1 MAASS
6 FVHVDSSTT
15 TSIGPSLL
23 GPILL
28 IYIYCNKF
36 TFTNS
41 HLHTTLAWYTHYMLY
56 FDRVSK
62 EYENGNKVLD
72 SISLTINQGELVS
85 IVGHSG
91 AGKTTLVKLLLAEE
105 HPTEGTVSFN
115 SDNVSDL
122 RGKDMTNYRR
132 KIGVVFQ
139 DFRLIPNKTAYENVA
154 FAMEA
159 AGKHDDDIKEDVPH
173 VLDLVDL
180 KSKMHHFPHQLSGG
194 EQQRV
199 AIARAIINRPEIII
213 ADEPTGNLDP
223 LNTYDIVQILKK
235 INDLGTTVILTTH
248 NKGIVDNLGRRVITM
263 EDGRVTRDQKSGKF
277 TL

>member
-1 MAASS
+1 M
-6 FVHVDSSTT
+6 D
-15 TSIGPSLL
+15 
-23 GPILL
+23 
-28 IYIYCNKF
+28 N
-36 TFTNS
+36 
-41 HLHTTLAWYTHYMLY
+41 
-56 FDRVSK
+56 
-62 EYENGNKVLD
+62 
-72 SISLTINQGELVS
+72 ISLTVHKGELVS

-91 AGKTTLVKLLLAEE
+91 AGKTTLIKLLLAEE
-105 HPTEGTVSFN
+105 APTEGVVSFY
-115 SDNVSDL
+115 SDNIHTLS
-122 RGKDMTNYRR
+122 GNDMVKYRR
-132 KIGVVFQ
+132 KVGVVFQ
-139 DFRLIPNKTAYENVA
+139 DFRLIPNKTAYENIA

-159 AGKHDDDIKEDVPH
+159 AGKHDDDIAHDVPH

-248 NKGIVDNLGRRVITM
+248 NKGIVDSLGRRVITM

-277 TL
+277 TM

>member
-1 MAASS
+1 
-6 FVHVDSSTT
+6 
-15 TSIGPSLL
+15 
-23 GPILL
+23 
-28 IYIYCNKF
+28 
-36 TFTNS
+36 
-41 HLHTTLAWYTHYMLY
+41 MLY

-62 EYENGNKVLD
+62 EYENGNKVLCD
-72 SISLTINQGELVS
+72 ISLTINKGELVS
-85 IVGHSG
+85 VVGHSG
-91 AGKTTLVKLLLAEE
+91 AGKTTLIKMLLAQET
-105 HPTEGTVSFN
+105 PTEGIVSFN
-115 SDNVSDL
+115 SDNIHEL
-122 RGKDMTNYRR
+122 RGKDITNYRR
-132 KIGVVFQ
+132 KVGVVFQ

-159 AGKHDDDIKEDVPH
+159 AGRHDDEIAEDVPH

-180 KSKMHHFPHQLSGG
+180 KDKMYHFPHQLSGG

-263 EDGRVTRDQKSGKF
+263 ENGRVTRDQKSGKF
-277 TL
+277 TM

>member
-1 MAASS
+1 
-6 FVHVDSSTT
+6 
-15 TSIGPSLL
+15 
-23 GPILL
+23 
-28 IYIYCNKF
+28 
-36 TFTNS
+36 
-41 HLHTTLAWYTHYMLY
+41 MLY

-72 SISLTINQGELVS
+72 DISLTINKGELVS

-91 AGKTTLVKLLLAEE
+91 AGKTTLIKMLLAEE
-105 HPTEGTVSFN
+105 APTEGIVSFN
-115 SDNVSDL
+115 SDDIHTL

-132 KIGVVFQ
+132 KVGVVFQ

-159 AGKHDDDIKEDVPH
+159 AGRHDDEIIEDVPH

-180 KSKMHHFPHQLSGG
+180 KDKMQHFPHQLSGG

-263 EDGRVTRDQKSGKF
+263 ENGRVTRDQKSGKF
-277 TL
+277 TM